1 MSTTPRMT
9 LIGLYEYENKI
20 DRDLF
25 EKLSLPEGYE
35 KSTFVNSLLL
45 EHGEK
50 CVLYSNPDF
59 FINCIG
65 IWSEKWALELERI
78 YTALTAKYNPI
89 HNYDRYEHYED
100 SEGIE
105 SHMGHKATDKP
116 NYTTENK
123 ISADNSSE
131 YQPEN
136 KSILSGTAKDVEEKT
151 NANSDRTLEHDAHLY
166 GNIGV
171 TTNQQMIEGEMQMRT
186 EFNLY
191 DIATRMFAN
200 ELLIGIY

>member
-1 MSTTPRMT
+1 MSTFQRIT
-9 LIGLYEYENKI
+9 LIGLYNFENEFE
-20 DRDLF
+20 RDIF
-25 EKLSLPEGYE
+25 RELSLPEGYE
-35 KSTFVNSLLL
+35 KASFVNSLLL

-50 CVLYSNPDF
+50 CVMYPDPDF
-59 FINCIG
+59 FAKAVG
-65 IWSEKWALELERI
+65 IWSNKWALELERI
-78 YTALTAKYNPI
+78 YDALTAKYNPI

-105 SHMGHKATDKP
+105 SHFGHKATDKP

-136 KSILSGTAKDVEEKT
+136 KSTINGTVKDVEEKT
-151 NANSDRTLEHDAHLY
+151 NANSDRSLEHDAHLY

-186 EFNLY
+186 KYNLY

-200 ELLIGIY
+200 ELLISIY